1 MIAALKFD
9 PRQPRSISFE
19 IPCVA
24 SFLSTRRRSFCCC
37 MRWLFRSELRFWS
50 ASAKLHNRERKT
62 ESPRTRP
69 SGPRYS
75 FIHIWRYSGA
85 LDKSHC
91 SGLEYPSTQHFL
103 PLDLM
108 SNGFEPRSKSTTV
121 CWCLDD
127 LTAPVGDFCASVSY
141 RKRSERVSEM
151 RWVQWWSTAMDERTH
166 KESHFGSLDT

>member
-1 MIAALKFD
+1 MPLPSSRLDVALSVAACD
-9 PRQPRSISFE
+9 DYFE
-19 IPCVA
+19 A
-24 SFLSTRRRSFCCC
+24 SCGFEVHRPSYITGNERRS
-37 MRWLFRSELRFWS
+37 RRELGQAARGI
-50 ASAKLHNRERKT
+50 H
-62 ESPRTRP
+62 
-69 SGPRYS
+69 S
-75 FIHIWRYSGA
+75 FTQWA

-91 SGLEYPSTQHFL
+91 SGLEYPSNQHFL

-108 SNGFEPRSKSTTV
+108 SNGFKPRSKSTTV